1 MLLRAGTL
9 SAGNMITAVMWP
21 SLLDKTACRR
31 RASGMTP
38 MWGYLTKS
46 PFPYLQRCV
55 FIPES
60 AQRPFLGYLIH
71 VTGHFASEQSFLPE
85 AVFAPKHAARSVP
98 CSECSWGCPGPL
110 PCARQVRHSTHASV
124 LILTIAF
131 RGPLGPWS
139 PESPSQ
145 SLSSAASGNRE
156 GCHPEAPTASSA
168 VLGVKRGP
176 PVLRNRKKLLANN
189 GK

>member
-9 SAGNMITAVMWP
+9 PAGNMITAVMWP
-21 SLLDKTACRR
+21 SLLDKTACRG

-60 AQRPFLGYLIH
+60 AQRPFLGYPIQ
-71 VTGHFASEQSFLPE
+71 VTGHFASQQSFLPE
-85 AVFAPKHAARSVP
+85 AVFAPRHAARSAP
-98 CSECSWGCPGPL
+98 CSECPWGCPGPL
-110 PCARQVRHSTHASV
+110 PHARQVRRSTHTSV

-131 RGPLGPWS
+131 RGPLGTREPREPLAVTERCGLRQLRGLS
-139 PESPSQ
+139 PRGTHGELC
-145 SLSSAASGNRE
+145 SL
-156 GCHPEAPTASSA
+156 GC
-168 VLGVKRGP
+168 
-176 PVLRNRKKLLANN
+176 
-189 GK
+189 